1 MGQPP
6 MNHQARPL
14 EGIRIIDLS
23 MGWAGPLATRNLA
36 DMGAQ
41 VIKVESC
48 ERFDWWR
55 SWEATQAWIADNGA
69 EKSPQYL
76 YVNRN
81 KQDITLDLE
90 NPRGRELLLQ
100 LVATA
105 DALVENYS
113 GGVLPK
119 LKLDYSYLIEANPGL
134 VMVSMPAFGSTGPW
148 SQFRA
153 YGSTVEHSS
162 GLPHLVGDPEQAPTM
177 QHVAFGD
184 AVGGLNGTAAILTAL
199 WHKQRSGEGQFVD
212 LSQVE
217 CLFPLAAPG
226 ILHQSVYG
234 QSPRRSGNKHPDH
247 APHGVYPCEGD
258 DAWVVIQVTDEI
270 QWQRLQDLIPALAPF
285 GDVDER
291 LDKREALD
299 ECVRAWTQQRPAAAV
314 MQLLQGVGVTAAKL
328 NNAQAILDEPHLQ
341 DRGYLQWLERDY
353 VGVQP
358 HPSPPFRVTAD
369 PIPIT
374 SPAPT
379 LGQHNHDIL
388 GELLGLGAAE
398 LEELEQQ
405 GVIGTKPRMPS
416 AKKAI

>member
-1 MGQPP
+1 MS
-6 MNHQARPL
+6 HQARPL

-341 DRGYLQWLERDY
+341 DRGYLQWLEREY

>member
-1 MGQPP
+1 

-299 ECVRAWTQQRPAAAV
+299 GCVRAWTQQRPAAAV

-341 DRGYLQWLERDY
+341 DRGYLQWLEREY

>member
-1 MGQPP
+1 

-270 QWQRLQDLIPALAPF
+270 QWQRLQDLIPALAQF

-341 DRGYLQWLERDY
+341 DRGYLQWLEREY

-369 PIPIT
+369 PIPIN

>member
-1 MGQPP
+1 MS
-6 MNHQARPL
+6 HQARPL

-341 DRGYLQWLERDY
+341 DRGYLQWLEREY

-388 GELLGLGAAE
+388 VELLGLGAAE

>member
-1 MGQPP
+1 MS
-6 MNHQARPL
+6 HQARPL

-119 LKLDYSYLIEANPGL
+119 LQLDYSNLIEANPGL

-285 GDVDER
+285 GGVDER

-341 DRGYLQWLERDY
+341 DRGYLQWLEREY

>member
-1 MGQPP
+1 MS
-6 MNHQARPL
+6 HQARPL

-119 LKLDYSYLIEANPGL
+119 LQLDYSHLIEANPDL

-199 WHKQRSGEGQFVD
+199 WHKQLSGEGQFVD

-299 ECVRAWTQQRPAAAV
+299 ECVRAWTQQRPAAVV

-341 DRGYLQWLERDY
+341 DRGYLQWLEREY

>member
-1 MGQPP
+1 MDK
-6 MNHQARPL
+6 AL
-14 EGIRIIDLS
+14 EGLRIVDLT

-55 SWEATQAWIADNGA
+55 SWEATEAWIADNGA

-76 YVNRN
+76 SVNRN
-81 KQDITLDLE
+81 KLDITLDLE
-90 NPRGRELLLQ
+90 HPRGRELLLR

-119 LKLDYSYLIEANPGL
+119 LRLDYPHLVEANAQL

-148 SQFRA
+148 SEFRA

-162 GLPHLVGDPEQAPTM
+162 GLPHLVGSPDQPPTM

-199 WHKQRSGEGQFVD
+199 WHKQQTGQGQFVD

-217 CLFPLAAPG
+217 CLLPLAAQG
-226 ILHQSVYG
+226 VLHQSVHG
-234 QSPRRSGNKHPDH
+234 TAPERHGNAHPEH
-247 APHGVYPCEGD
+247 APYGVYPCQGD
-258 DAWVVIQVTDEI
+258 DAWVVIQVRTDN
-270 QWQRLQDLIPALAPF
+270 QWKSIQRLIPQLADF
-285 GDVDER
+285 GDLASR
-291 LDKREALD
+291 LQRRQALD
-299 ECVRAWTQQRPAAAV
+299 AVVAQWTEQRSSQEA
-314 MQLLQGVGVTAAKL
+314 MHRLQAENITAAKL
-328 NNAQAILDEPHLQ
+328 NSGEDLLHEPQLK
-341 DRGYLQWLERDY
+341 DRQYLQWLERDY
-353 VGVQP
+353 VGLQP
-358 HPSPPFRVTAD
+358 NASAPFRTGPA
-369 PIPIT
+369 PIPIE

-379 LGQHNHDIL
+379 LGQHNQVVL
-388 GELLGLGAAE
+388 GDMLKLGDAEIAE
-398 LEELEQQ
+398 LAEK
-405 GVIGTKPRMPS
+405 GIIGTKPRLP
-416 AKKAI
+416 KTN

>member
-1 MGQPP
+1 MS
-6 MNHQARPL
+6 HQARPL

-119 LKLDYSYLIEANPGL
+119 LKLDYSYLVEANPDL

-270 QWQRLQDLIPALAPF
+270 QWHRLQDLIPALAPF

-341 DRGYLQWLERDY
+341 DRGYLQWLEREY

-388 GELLGLGAAE
+388 RELLGLGAAE

>member
-1 MGQPP
+1 

-119 LKLDYSYLIEANPGL
+119 LKLDYSNLIEANPGL

-299 ECVRAWTQQRPAAAV
+299 ECVRAWTQQRPATAV

-341 DRGYLQWLERDY
+341 DRGYLQWLEREY

-369 PIPIT
+369 PISIT

-416 AKKAI
+416 AKQAI

>member
-1 MGQPP
+1 MS
-6 MNHQARPL
+6 HQARPL

-119 LKLDYSYLIEANPGL
+119 LKLDYSYLVEANPDL

-162 GLPHLVGDPEQAPTM
+162 GLPHLVGDPDQAPTM

-184 AVGGLNGTAAILTAL
+184 AIGGLNGTAAILTAL

-314 MQLLQGVGVTAAKL
+314 MHLLQGVGVTAAKL

-341 DRGYLQWLERDY
+341 DRGYLQWLEREY

-388 GELLGLGAAE
+388 GELLGLGEAE

-405 GVIGTKPRMPS
+405 GIIGTKPRMTS
-416 AKKAI
+416 AEKAI

>member
-1 MGQPP
+1 MS
-6 MNHQARPL
+6 HQARPL

-119 LKLDYSYLIEANPGL
+119 LQLDYSHLIEANPDL

-234 QSPRRSGNKHPDH
+234 QSPQRSGNKHPDH

-299 ECVRAWTQQRPAAAV
+299 ECVRAWTQQRPAAVV

-341 DRGYLQWLERDY
+341 DRGYLQWLEREY

-388 GELLGLGAAE
+388 GELLGLGADE

>member
-1 MGQPP
+1 MS
-6 MNHQARPL
+6 HQARPL

-299 ECVRAWTQQRPAAAV
+299 ECVRAWTQQRPAAVV

-341 DRGYLQWLERDY
+341 DRGYLQWLEREY

>member
-1 MGQPP
+1 

-119 LKLDYSYLIEANPGL
+119 LKLDYSYLVEANPDL

-226 ILHQSVYG
+226 ILHQSVHG

-247 APHGVYPCEGD
+247 APYGVYPCEGD

-341 DRGYLQWLERDY
+341 DRGYLQWLEREY

-379 LGQHNHDIL
+379 LGQHNRDIL

-405 GVIGTKPRMPS
+405 GIIGTKPRMPS

>member
-1 MGQPP
+1 

-285 GDVDER
+285 GDLDER

-299 ECVRAWTQQRPAAAV
+299 ECVRA
-314 MQLLQGVGVTAAKL
+314 
-328 NNAQAILDEPHLQ
+328 
-341 DRGYLQWLERDY
+341 
-353 VGVQP
+353 
-358 HPSPPFRVTAD
+358 
-369 PIPIT
+369 
-374 SPAPT
+374 
-379 LGQHNHDIL
+379 
-388 GELLGLGAAE
+388 
-398 LEELEQQ
+398 
-405 GVIGTKPRMPS
+405 
-416 AKKAI
+416 

>member
-1 MGQPP
+1 

-258 DAWVVIQVTDEI
+258 DTWVVIQVTDEI

-341 DRGYLQWLERDY
+341 DRGYLQWLEREY

>member
-1 MGQPP
+1 

-258 DAWVVIQVTDEI
+258 DTWVVIQVTDEI

-299 ECVRAWTQQRPAAAV
+299 ACVRAWTQQRPAAAV

-341 DRGYLQWLERDY
+341 DRGYLQWLEREY

>member
-1 MGQPP
+1 

-199 WHKQRSGEGQFVD
+199 WHKQRCGEGQFVD

>member
-1 MGQPP
+1 MY
-6 MNHQARPL
+6 NAL
-14 EGIRIIDLS
+14 EGLRIIDLT

-55 SWEATQAWIADNGA
+55 SWEATEAWIADNGA

-76 YVNRN
+76 SVNRN
-81 KQDITLDLE
+81 KLDITLDLE
-90 NPRGRELLLQ
+90 HPRGRELLLQ

-119 LKLDYSYLIEANPGL
+119 LRLDYQHLIEANPQL

-148 SQFRA
+148 SEFRA

-162 GLPHLVGDPEQAPTM
+162 GLPHLVGDPDQPPTM

-199 WHKQRSGEGQFVD
+199 WHKQRTGQGQFVD

-217 CLFPLAAPG
+217 CLLPLAAQG
-226 ILHQSVYG
+226 VLYQSVHG
-234 QSPRRSGNKHPDH
+234 TAPERHGNAHPEH
-247 APHGVYPCEGD
+247 APYGVYPCQGE
-258 DAWVVIQVTDEI
+258 DAWVLIQVQTEN
-270 QWQRLQDLIPALAPF
+270 QWASIQRLIPGLADFGDLASRLRRRQDLDSVVAQ
-285 GDVDER
+285 
-291 LDKREALD
+291 
-299 ECVRAWTQQRPAAAV
+299 WTVLHSPEAV
-314 MQLLQGVGVTAAKL
+314 MHRLQAEGITAAKL
-328 NNAQAILDEPHLQ
+328 NNGEDLLHEPQLK
-341 DRGYLQWLERDY
+341 DRQYLQWLERDY
-353 VGVQP
+353 VGLQP
-358 HPSPPFRVTAD
+358 SASAPFRTEAA
-369 PIPIT
+369 PIPIA

-379 LGQHNHDIL
+379 LGQHNAFVLGDIL
-388 GELLGLGAAE
+388 KLSDSEIVELAE
-398 LEELEQQ
+398 L
-405 GVIGTKPRMPS
+405 GIIGTKPRLP
-416 AKKAI
+416 KTQ

>member
-1 MGQPP
+1 

-14 EGIRIIDLS
+14 EDIRIIDLS

-299 ECVRAWTQQRPAAAV
+299 GCVRAWTQQRPAAAV

-341 DRGYLQWLERDY
+341 DRGYLQWLEREY

>member
-1 MGQPP
+1 

-285 GDVDER
+285 SDVDER

-341 DRGYLQWLERDY
+341 DRGYLQWLEREY

>member
-1 MGQPP
+1 MS
-6 MNHQARPL
+6 HRTRPL

-119 LKLDYSYLIEANPGL
+119 LKLDYSYLIEANPDL

-199 WHKQRSGEGQFVD
+199 WHKQRTGEGQFVD

-226 ILHQSVYG
+226 ILHQSVHG
-234 QSPRRSGNKHPDH
+234 QSPQRFGNAHPDH

-258 DAWVVIQVTDEI
+258 DAWVVIQITDET
-270 QWQRLQDLIPALAPF
+270 QWHQLQDVVPSLTAF
-285 GDVDER
+285 GDLNDR
-291 LDKREALD
+291 LAKREAID
-299 ECVRAWTQQRPAAAV
+299 ACIGTWTQQHTATEVMRTLQAA
-314 MQLLQGVGVTAAKL
+314 GVTAAKL
-328 NNAQAILDEPHLQ
+328 NNGQELLHEPHLH

-358 HPSPPFRVTAD
+358 HPSAPFRTDAG

-379 LGQHNHDIL
+379 LGQHNHTIL
-388 GELLGLGAAE
+388 GELLGLSADE
-398 LEELEQQ
+398 LQKLEQQ
-405 GVIGTKPRMPS
+405 GIVGTNPRMPQREKS
-416 AKKAI
+416 TQ

>member
-1 MGQPP
+1 

-100 LVATA
+100 LVVTA

-341 DRGYLQWLERDY
+341 DRGYLQWLEREY

>member
-1 MGQPP
+1 

-328 NNAQAILDEPHLQ
+328 NNAQSILDEPHLQ
-341 DRGYLQWLERDY
+341 DRGYLQWLEREY

>member
-1 MGQPP
+1 

-184 AVGGLNGTAAILTAL
+184 AVGGLDGTAAILTAL

-299 ECVRAWTQQRPAAAV
+299 ECVRAWTQQRPAVAV

-341 DRGYLQWLERDY
+341 DRGYLQWLEREY